1 MICLKPYF
9 NAVLNSLTEREER
22 PFLRNVIEYAEKYP
36 FIIVEAPTGY
46 GKSVISQTVALYSL
60 VNGLKSIIAFPL
72 RVLLEDQLSK
82 FRKLLSKLSI
92 RGDLIGARYMGYAES
107 KYLIKPI
114 TLTTVDTLSMT
125 LFGIPPE
132 DIEKA
137 FKYWD
142 GTSTRSLGHYL
153 FSRTSVLL
161 SDVVLDE
168 VHLLADSTKSLNFLM
183 ALMRIIASHGQ
194 RLIFMSA
201 TIPKQL
207 EKVIEENTSDLNVRF
222 VKFSE
227 NPDEHFISQ
236 RKNKKYDITL
246 EKMKEGKLDK
256 ILEWLRDNIKEFRK
270 AIVVFNTVEDAI
282 RFYSKCKNELD
293 FPKDRI
299 ILLHSRFTKNDRENK
314 IKLLEKVTKNKP
326 ATDEYV
332 IISTQVIEAGIDLS
346 SNLFITEI
354 APANSLIQRLG
365 RFLRY
370 KEENG
375 RVLIWYEPLSE
386 NEEYYKGVYKTDFIR
401 KTVDFLESKGCMN
414 IHIPSEYEQLLNEV
428 YGEDSFIV
436 KQKEVRD
443 LTLIPY
449 ILETP
454 EKAIEKFVE
463 LEGSFIREDLI
474 VPSFPSSI
482 WREDLTLEK
491 IEDFIIPINF
501 SMIKKICPRE
511 EIVISEKDQ
520 KMVVEK
526 RQINFS
532 INNSIRILRHVM
544 SSDFVAFIVEGEY
557 SDELGLEV
565 RWSG

>member
-1 MICLKPYF
+1 
-9 NAVLNSLTEREER
+9 
-22 PFLRNVIEYAEKYP
+22 
-36 FIIVEAPTGY
+36 
-46 GKSVISQTVALYSL
+46 
-60 VNGLKSIIAFPL
+60 
-72 RVLLEDQLSK
+72 
-82 FRKLLSKLSI
+82 
-92 RGDLIGARYMGYAES
+92 
-107 KYLIKPI
+107 
-114 TLTTVDTLSMT
+114 MT

-132 DIEKA
+132 DMEKA

-161 SDVVLDE
+161 SDAVLDE
-168 VHLLADSTKSLNFLM
+168 VHLLADSTKSLNFLI
-183 ALMRIIASHGQ
+183 ALMRIIAFHGQ

-207 EKVIEENTSDLNVRF
+207 EKVIKENTSDLNVKF
-222 VKFSE
+222 IKFSE
-227 NPDEHFISQ
+227 NPDEHFLNQ
-236 RKNKKYDITL
+236 RKSKKYDVTI
-246 EKMKEGKLDK
+246 EKTKEGKLDK

-270 AIVVFNTVEDAI
+270 AIVVFDTVEDAVG
-282 RFYSKCKNELD
+282 FYNKCKNELD
-293 FPKDRI
+293 FPKDRM

-314 IKLLEKVTKNKP
+314 IKLLEKITKNKS

-332 IISTQVIEAGIDLS
+332 IISTQVIEAGIDIS

-375 RVLIWYEPLSE
+375 RVLIWYEPFSE
-386 NEEYYKGVYKTDFIR
+386 NEEYYKGVYKTDLIR
-401 KTVDFLESKGCMN
+401 KTIDFLESKGYVN

-428 YGEDSFIV
+428 YDENSFIV
-436 KQKEVRD
+436 EQEEVND

-474 VPSFPSSI
+474 VPSFPLNM
-482 WREDLTLEK
+482 WREDLTSEK

-526 RQINFS
+526 KQVKIS
-532 INNSIRILRHVM
+532 INDSIRILRHVM
-544 SSDFVAFIVEGEY
+544 SSDFVAFVVEGEY

-565 RWSG
+565 KRSGQ